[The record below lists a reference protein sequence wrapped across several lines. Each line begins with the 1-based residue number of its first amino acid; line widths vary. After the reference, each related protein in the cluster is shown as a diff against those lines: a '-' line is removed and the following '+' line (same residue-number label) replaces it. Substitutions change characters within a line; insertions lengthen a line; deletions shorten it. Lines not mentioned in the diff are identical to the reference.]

1 MEMTEPF
8 KRQTRC
14 GGGWP
19 GARVRRWELFS
30 LWLKRDAG
38 HHRESTVTFDTS
50 RPDWN
55 VLTTVIDMFDELL
68 ARISAFLTST
78 W

>member
-30 LWLKRDAG
+30 LWPRRGVGFYPVGYRYLWYLP
-38 HHRESTVTFDTS
+38 V
-50 RPDWN
+50 P
-55 VLTTVIDMFDELL
+55 M
-68 ARISAFLTST
+68 
-78 W
+78 